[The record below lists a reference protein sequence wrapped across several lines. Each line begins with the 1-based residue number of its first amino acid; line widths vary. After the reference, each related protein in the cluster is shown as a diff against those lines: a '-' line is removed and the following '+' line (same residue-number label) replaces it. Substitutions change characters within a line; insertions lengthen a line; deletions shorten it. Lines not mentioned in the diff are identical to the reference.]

1 MKRQHSQ
8 EQQKLI
14 HVTWV
19 SGYSF
24 IGSILTFIAA
34 LIFIPLPDFS
44 QDPPV
49 IPALLMTFGQIGTS
63 LLIIG
68 CVAYA
73 TKLTEERKTM
83 SSIGFTLMSV
93 AQGIIFVLYIISFNG
108 EEKIA
113 EAYRLFSASL
123 YLLIA
128 AILLISF
135 FSEFPKWLKIVG
147 VISCLPYVVENIL
160 YSIEGKLSPKL
171 MYLDAAGNFLF
182 NFTVACWGVFVLRS
196 LKSELNKL
204 KSHEK

>member
-1 MKRQHSQ
+1 MKKQYSQ

-14 HVTWV
+14 QVTWV

-24 IGSILTFIAA
+24 IGSVLTFIAA
-34 LIFIPLPDFS
+34 IIFVPLPDFS
-44 QDPPV
+44 VDPPV
-49 IPALLMTFGQIGTS
+49 IPVLLMTFGQIGTS
-63 LLIIG
+63 LLIVG

-83 SSIGFTLMSV
+83 SSVRFTLLSV
-93 AQGIIFVLYIISFNG
+93 AEGIIFVLYIISFNG

-113 EAYRLFSASL
+113 EGYRIFSASL

-128 AILLISF
+128 SILLISF

-147 VISCLPYVVENIL
+147 AVSCLPWVVENIM
-160 YSIEGKLSPKL
+160 YSIEGDLSQRL

-182 NFTVACWGVFVLRS
+182 NFTVACWGVFVLLT
-196 LKSELNKL
+196 LKHDLKTLNQ
-204 KSHEK
+204 E